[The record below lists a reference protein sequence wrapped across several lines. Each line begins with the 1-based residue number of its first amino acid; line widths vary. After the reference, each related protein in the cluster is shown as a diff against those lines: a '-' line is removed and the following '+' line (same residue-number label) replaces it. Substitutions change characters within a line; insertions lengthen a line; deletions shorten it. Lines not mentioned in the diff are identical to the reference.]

1 MTLNYAEIREAAN
14 DAINEAGQSGYL
26 RRTTAGTGTDPW
38 NTGAGTVTDYPV
50 RFVLVDY
57 AERDRD
63 GTLVQVNDQQAII
76 AVGSLAKTTLGSMR
90 HVEHTAQIVGMNT
103 LTAFATPGVNACLVR
118 CQPLPLLRLP
128 ITARTSRV
136 VRFAVPVGTNGL
148 PSLRS
153 GRFTSIAPSASA
165 CGAYSRMRLSRTRR
179 GDATAVSSYFGS
191 SRVA

>member
-14 DAINEAGQSGYL
+14 NAIIEAGQSGYL

-76 AVGSLAKTTLGSMR
+76 AVGSLAIEATEADKLVDATGNVFEVITMR
-90 HVEHTAQIVGMNT
+90 PLSPGGVVLLYQAQI
-103 LTAFATPGVNACLVR
+103 
-118 CQPLPLLRLP
+118 
-128 ITARTSRV
+128 
-136 VRFAVPVGTNGL
+136 
-148 PSLRS
+148 
-153 GRFTSIAPSASA
+153 
-165 CGAYSRMRLSRTRR
+165 RR
-179 GDATAVSSYFGS
+179 
-191 SRVA
+191 

>member
-76 AVGSLAKTTLGSMR
+76 AVGSLAIEATEADKLVDSSGKVWEIVKLTPLTPGGVTLLY
-90 HVEHTAQIVGMNT
+90 TAQI
-103 LTAFATPGVNACLVR
+103 
-118 CQPLPLLRLP
+118 
-128 ITARTSRV
+128 
-136 VRFAVPVGTNGL
+136 
-148 PSLRS
+148 
-153 GRFTSIAPSASA
+153 
-165 CGAYSRMRLSRTRR
+165 RR
-179 GDATAVSSYFGS
+179 
-191 SRVA
+191 